1 MQRSPCHP
9 HEGSLPVLSF
19 PQGAQKWAPRPLIQI
34 LGVLR
39 GWSATVGGCPL
50 AERRATIHP
59 PGSCN
64 PKGEGTKSLGT
75 MQPAASG
82 WEWGGACRVPSLAFL
97 HSEEAL
103 FGCRQAPYSKKVCL
117 CFTWQRHGRS
127 SLGSTACLPEQ
138 PGVLLV
144 YSPIRSILERPA
156 ASLPKPQAGTQEVEA
171 GTGCAIHAAGG
182 AGA

>member
-1 MQRSPCHP
+1 MQRSSCHS
-9 HEGSLPVLSF
+9 HEGFLPVLSF
-19 PQGAQKWAPRPLIQI
+19 PQGAQTWAPGPLIQI

-39 GWSATVGGCPL
+39 GWSAIVGGCPL

-64 PKGEGTKSLGT
+64 PKGEGTKSRVT

-82 WEWGGACRVPSLAFL
+82 WEWGVCVPSLAFM

-103 FGCRQAPYSKKVCL
+103 FGCSQAPCSKKVCL

-127 SLGSTACLPEQ
+127 SLGSTTCLPKQ

-144 YSPIRSILERPA
+144 YNPSRRVLERLA
-156 ASLPKPQAGTQEVEA
+156 ASRPKPQAGTQEVEA
-171 GTGCAIHAAGG
+171 GTGCVIHVAGG